1 MVEGTLQNKGLH
13 LNTYAFS
20 DRDFNLLLKVLT
32 NKFKLKCLIH
42 YQNKT
47 KPHNKGLGTKYALI
61 TKNLVKH
68 KHTDMLYKISCGTPS
83 TLI

>member
-1 MVEGTLQNKGLH
+1 MLVEGSLQNKGLH

-32 NKFKLKCLIH
+32 NNFKLKCSIQ

-47 KPHNKGLGTKYALI
+47 KPHNKKMRKKYALI
-61 TKNLVKH
+61 TLNFSKA
-68 KHTDMLYKISCGTPS
+68 
-83 TLI
+83 